1 MKGPK
6 QIYFL
11 RPIGQEGP
19 IKIGCSINV
28 KSRLSTV
35 LLWSPVKLEI
45 AAVTNGGH
53 EYERQLHARFARQ
66 RLHGEWFAPC
76 PDLTNLIRS
85 IANGGDLPAVEA
97 RPHRWNRDP
106 SADEIEKIVQAY
118 AAGASLV
125 EIGQI
130 LNWSTSKVRRVLIMN
145 GQTPR
150 RAGRVDGMALENI
163 SRAKQMQQ
171 LRRQGA
177 TLQVIADKFG
187 LTRQRVEQ
195 VLKKAASDFLD
206 AESLAA

>member
-11 RPIGQEGP
+11 RPVGQDGP
-19 IKIGCSINV
+19 IKIGCSI
-28 KSRLSTV
+28 SPIRRLTAIQI
-35 LLWSPVKLEI
+35 WSPVKLEI
-45 AAVTNGGH
+45 AAVTSGGH

-85 IANGGDLPAVEA
+85 IANGGELPSLEA
-97 RPHRWNRDP
+97 RPHRLNRDP
-106 SADEIEKIVQAY
+106 SAEEIDKIVEAY
-118 AAGASLV
+118 AAGAGLV
-125 EIGQI
+125 EIGRI
-130 LNWSTSKVRRVLIMN
+130 VNWSATKVRRILLMN
-145 GQTPR
+145 GQSTR
-150 RAGRVDGMALENI
+150 RVGGVAGIALEHI
-163 SRAKQMQQ
+163 ARARQMQQ

-195 VLKKAASDFLD
+195 VLKKAARDFSDS
-206 AESLAA
+206 ESLAA